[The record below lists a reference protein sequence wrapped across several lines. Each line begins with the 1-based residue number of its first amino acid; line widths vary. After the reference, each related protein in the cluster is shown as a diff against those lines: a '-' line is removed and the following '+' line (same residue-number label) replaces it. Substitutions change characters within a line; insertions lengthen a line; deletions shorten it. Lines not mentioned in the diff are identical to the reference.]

1 MQVVE
6 ELCGFAP
13 AAIGIVD
20 HATYVNG
27 NISFDIQNKI
37 RLLQGEKVLFK
48 VSVYVSSTRFAN
60 LFDHSA
66 GERSGKNVLKEHF
79 ANQRLCGWLV
89 DSLNTAKREYDALLD
104 VGRLNILNALL
115 HNKGL
120 QITSPPPA
128 KLNGRA
134 APGNTQQPFSS
145 SEILMLGNESDLT
158 LSLRFRSY
166 LKIHYNE
173 PQLMPLSQQRLRKDL
188 PLFKGL
194 QVPER
199 RKLYWGC

>member
-1 MQVVE
+1 M
-6 ELCGFAP
+6 CSRAFCKSAP
-13 AAIGIVD
+13 VWLACRFLS
-20 HATYVNG
+20 T
-27 NISFDIQNKI
+27 
-37 RLLQGEKVLFK
+37 LL
-48 VSVYVSSTRFAN
+48 SASTMP
-60 LFDHSA
+60 
-66 GERSGKNVLKEHF
+66 
-79 ANQRLCGWLV
+79 
-89 DSLNTAKREYDALLD
+89 LD

-166 LKIHYNE
+166 LKMHYNE
-173 PQLMPLSQQRLRKDL
+173 PQFDAIITATQKGFTV
-188 PLFKGL
+188 FKGL